1 MESDIDLVLLDLALP
16 RLDGVEV
23 CRRLRMARPALPIL
37 ILTARGSEE
46 ERVKGLSAGA
56 DDYLTKPFGT
66 NELLARIDALR
77 RRASIAP
84 ADAERVEIDGCL
96 LDLGRCEAHRNG
108 AAIALTPREVGILRW
123 LHRHRTRAVSRAE
136 LLQTVW
142 GAQRRD
148 RDAHGRHDHRQP
160 SPEDRARARRAAHR
174 RHGEGRG
181 LRMGADVKMR
191 VPLAALVLLLG
202 VGGLLAAWYVSSRRA
217 LDAEVRLQ
225 SQMATRRDARER
237 ARRRRPARAS
247 VWKSCARA
255 SRSGRTFTTR
265 TSTTIRKARRRGS
278 PSRRRRSQAGRDI
291 RSSPR
296 IFRSTR
302 RAASRCRR

>member
-1 MESDIDLVLLDLALP
+1 VRILIVEDERSLREALVDLLTRRGFLVETAADGLTGAERGVESDIDLVLLDLALP

-66 NELLARIDALR
+66 NELIARIDALR

-96 LDLGRCEAHRNG
+96 LDLGRCEARRNG

-142 GAQRRD
+142 GASDEIETRTVD
-148 RDAHGRHDHRQP
+148 MTIANLRQKIEREP
-160 SPEDRARARRAAHR
+160 AEPRIVVTVK
-174 RHGEGRG
+174 
-181 LRMGADVKMR
+181 GA
-191 VPLAALVLLLG
+191 G
-202 VGGLLAAWYVSSRRA
+202 YAW
-217 LDAEVRLQ
+217 
-225 SQMATRRDARER
+225 
-237 ARRRRPARAS
+237 
-247 VWKSCARA
+247 
-255 SRSGRTFTTR
+255 GRT
-265 TSTTIRKARRRGS
+265 
-278 PSRRRRSQAGRDI
+278 
-291 RSSPR
+291 
-296 IFRSTR
+296 
-302 RAASRCRR
+302 

>member
-1 MESDIDLVLLDLALP
+1 MRILVVEDERSLREALVDLLTKREFFVETAADGLTAAARGVESDIDFVLLDLTLP

-46 ERVKGLSAGA
+46 ERVKGLGAGA

-66 NELLARIDALR
+66 NELLARIEALK

-108 AAIALTPREVGILRW
+108 SAIALTPREVGILRW

-142 GAQRRD
+142 GASSTTADEIETRTVD
-148 RDAHGRHDHRQP
+148 MTIANLRQKIEREP
-160 SPEDRARARRAAHR
+160 AEPRIVVTVK
-174 RHGEGRG
+174 
-181 LRMGADVKMR
+181 GA
-191 VPLAALVLLLG
+191 G
-202 VGGLLAAWYVSSRRA
+202 YAW
-217 LDAEVRLQ
+217 
-225 SQMATRRDARER
+225 
-237 ARRRRPARAS
+237 
-247 VWKSCARA
+247 
-255 SRSGRTFTTR
+255 GRT
-265 TSTTIRKARRRGS
+265 
-278 PSRRRRSQAGRDI
+278 
-291 RSSPR
+291 
-296 IFRSTR
+296 
-302 RAASRCRR
+302 

>member
-1 MESDIDLVLLDLALP
+1 MRILVVEDERSLREALVDLLTKRGFLVETAADGLTAADRGVESDIDFVLLDLALP

-66 NELLARIDALR
+66 KELVARIDALR

-108 AAIALTPREVGILRW
+108 EAIALTPREVGILRW

-142 GAQRRD
+142 GASDEIETRTVD
-148 RDAHGRHDHRQP
+148 MTIANLRQKIEREP
-160 SPEDRARARRAAHR
+160 AEPRIVVT
-174 RHGEGRG
+174 
-181 LRMGADVKMR
+181 VK
-191 VPLAALVLLLG
+191 G
-202 VGGLLAAWYVSSRRA
+202 TGYAW
-217 LDAEVRLQ
+217 
-225 SQMATRRDARER
+225 
-237 ARRRRPARAS
+237 
-247 VWKSCARA
+247 
-255 SRSGRTFTTR
+255 GRT
-265 TSTTIRKARRRGS
+265 
-278 PSRRRRSQAGRDI
+278 
-291 RSSPR
+291 
-296 IFRSTR
+296 
-302 RAASRCRR
+302 